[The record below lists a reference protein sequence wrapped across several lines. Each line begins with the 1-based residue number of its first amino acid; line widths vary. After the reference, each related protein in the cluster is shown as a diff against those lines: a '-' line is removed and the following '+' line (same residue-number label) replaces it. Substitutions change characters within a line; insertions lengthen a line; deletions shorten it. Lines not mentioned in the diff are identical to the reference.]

1 MKAFNPEKE
10 LKRLNRKFGKR
21 NLIIGIFA
29 ILIALTIGSSYAIFS
44 ITKQSHVILS
54 GAVGEFTTKDIQLA
68 VLIDGEKQDTFPE
81 KSSGYIFD
89 SLTCENGTTGIWDS
103 NSWNIKIFFKGPDKC
118 TVSFTKSILL
128 ADYIKNNVYVSDGI
142 NGLYYHDGQ
151 GTYTNAD
158 QEAGDNSYR
167 YSGANPNNYICFG
180 SDASPCPE
188 DNLYRIIG
196 VFGNNVKLIKA
207 TLATK
212 EMLGTNGT
220 YSNGFYKFSNI
231 SSCPSVN
238 TISNNYLSS
247 SMVIRLNGL
256 IAALDSI
263 RGGCN
268 DWTISE
274 LNTINLNVNFINSL
288 NSKWQDIII
297 SNHWRYAGID
307 NGSETGGYTKSA
319 KLAFTKEFS
328 NNSAYYISKIGLM
341 YISDYGYANIPE
353 FWSSNLAS
361 NVSSVNTDDNWIY
374 SGFDEWTISVD
385 NTQYP
390 RSEYNNAFSFLLI
403 STMRG
408 RNAVDYYPGSIFGAE
423 TGSVAGVRPVF
434 YLNSDVEYKNGDG
447 SKDNPFRIN

>member
-89 SLTCENGTTGIWDS
+89 SLTCENGTTGTWDS

-220 YSNGFYKFSNI
+220 YSNGSYKFSNI

-256 IAALDSI
+256 IAAPEMIS
-263 RGGCN
+263 GGCN
-268 DWTISE
+268 DWTTSE
-274 LNTINLNVNFINSL
+274 LNTINLNVNFFNHLSS
-288 NSKWQDIII
+288 NWQAYIKDTE
-297 SNHWRYAGID
+297 WKLDGID
-307 NGSETGGYTKSA
+307 VTGESGLQKNVKTIFDKEMENYKAVYTA
-319 KLAFTKEFS
+319 
-328 NNSAYYISKIGLM
+328 KIGLL
-341 YISDYGYANIPE
+341 YASDYGYATIPDSWVE
-353 FWSSNLAS
+353 VLGTNDRTINNENNWLYAGSN
-361 NVSSVNTDDNWIY
+361 
-374 SGFDEWTISVD
+374 EWTISVSKD
-385 NTQYP
+385 YIHP
-390 RSEYNNAFSFLLI
+390 IFNNALSYVILGEAY
-403 STMRG
+403 SYG
-408 RNAVDYYPGSIFGAE
+408 GATFYE
-423 TGSVAGVRPVF
+423 GNVYGLSASVAAGVRPVF

>member
-1 MKAFNPEKE
+1 M
-10 LKRLNRKFGKR
+10 
-21 NLIIGIFA
+21 
-29 ILIALTIGSSYAIFS
+29 
-44 ITKQSHVILS
+44 
-54 GAVGEFTTKDIQLA
+54 A

-81 KSSGYIFD
+81 KGSGYIFD
-89 SLTCENGTTGIWDS
+89 SLTCENGTTGTWDS

-196 VFGNNVKLIKA
+196 VFGDNVKLIKA

-220 YSNGFYKFSNI
+220 YSNGSYKFSNI

-247 SMVIRLNGL
+247 SIVIRLNGL
-256 IAALDSI
+256 IAAPDQIS
-263 RGGCN
+263 GGCN
-268 DWTISE
+268 DWSTSE
-274 LNTINLNVNFINSL
+274 LNTINLNANFINYLSS
-288 NSKWQDIII
+288 NWQEYIKD
-297 SNHWRYAGID
+297 SEWKLDGID
-307 NGSETGGYTKSA
+307 VAGYSGLQINVKTTFDKEINNYKSLYTA
-319 KLAFTKEFS
+319 
-328 NNSAYYISKIGLM
+328 KIGLL
-341 YISDYGYANIPE
+341 YASDYGYATIPDLWLE
-353 FWSSNLAS
+353 VLGKGSR
-361 NVSSVNTDDNWIY
+361 SVNNENNWMY
-374 SGFDEWTISVD
+374 SGNNEWTISVSKAD
-385 NTQYP
+385 YGTGSFSQF
-390 RSEYNNAFSFLLI
+390 NNALSYVIL
-403 STMRG
+403 G
-408 RNAVDYYPGSIFGAE
+408 EAYYYGGMTFYEGNVYGLSA
-423 TGSVAGVRPVF
+423 SVSASVRPVF
-434 YLNSDVEYKNGDG
+434 YLNSNVEYKSGDG
-447 SKDNPFRIN
+447 SKDNPYQLAI